1 METAATNV
9 EESKTRLLPFELLLT
24 TCLIRII
31 FFIFMMVSNGV
42 DNSWFLSLKHS
53 PMIVP
58 ASIRLVGDQIV
69 ESFGKTE
76 EFTLVIYEDI
86 EGLKVSQ

>member
-1 METAATNV
+1 
-9 EESKTRLLPFELLLT
+9 
-24 TCLIRII
+24 
-31 FFIFMMVSNGV
+31 
-42 DNSWFLSLKHS
+42 
-53 PMIVP
+53 MIVP

-76 EFTLVIYEDI
+76 ELTLVIYEDI

>member
-1 METAATNV
+1 ME
-9 EESKTRLLPFELLLT
+9 
-24 TCLIRII
+24 CLNYR
-31 FFIFMMVSNGV
+31 F

-76 EFTLVIYEDI
+76 ELTLVIYEDI